1 MDVMRK
7 YLRKKHSNERKE
19 RMKNKTIVKI
29 IAMAAAI
36 MALSAVAF
44 AVSAEETAATK
55 PEIYSQNVE
64 YGEKFSL
71 MYAVDAS
78 TVTGDTVTLTVT
90 GGDATWS
97 KTVDATAENQVTVK
111 GKAAYV
117 FITPGVSATEFTKQ
131 YYATASSGD
140 ATSDVKRY
148 SIGEYLYERLYANG
162 VVNAESGTK
171 EYNKKVFY
179 ENVLAMGAS
188 AQTVLVNDKKAEGEE
203 PDTLV
208 TDYRYVNVTGG
219 TLSDGYTAGI
229 FEKGTTVTLNL
240 TEQTP
245 SGMRFAGWLNNGEIY
260 ASANSFELTE
270 HAVLEPSFAST
281 TLTFEDG
288 TVPSNVRSDIS
299 EGSLAVTDI
308 HPEKGTSLGTKKLI
322 FTSYCGSDDTVRFDL
337 TDKAEDF
344 NTVVFEADILPYHIG
359 RNSEGVSSGITR
371 TYNENFYL
379 TDLNGNVAFKFSLRH
394 SDAYPT
400 TISYTDKDG
409 ASQSESIS
417 NLATQWQSFKLKIE
431 YKYVSESSVEIKI
444 SVNGNVVHTTS
455 CYYDM
460 TKPAIKDVSVLR
472 HSPDLNCGSITFYDN
487 VSFKQVKQ

>member
-1 MDVMRK
+1 MKKMIATAVIAAMLVLLLSSAVFAAGDTLVILGNSATVKTGEVAIITLTVDQNPGFMGMIFYPVIKDANGNRLNWAWAAELINPDMDFDLDQGKIMMLTADYDCAAVGELMDVSFYVPSGAAPGVYTVVFMVSEGEC
-7 YLRKKHSNERKE
+7 LNAEFDEVSVSLPTV
-19 RMKNKTIVKI
+19 TIMVT
-29 IAMAAAI
+29 
-36 MALSAVAF
+36 S
-44 AVSAEETAATK
+44 TAATGCRH
-55 PEIYSQNVE
+55 QNTTSVP
-64 YGEKFSL
+64 
-71 MYAVDAS
+71 
-78 TVTGDTVTLTVT
+78 
-90 GGDATWS
+90 
-97 KTVDATAENQVTVK
+97 
-111 GKAAYV
+111 GKDPTC
-117 FITPGVSATEFTKQ
+117 I
-131 YYATASSGD
+131 D
-140 ATSDVKRY
+140 
-148 SIGEYLYERLYANG
+148 
-162 VVNAESGTK
+162 
-171 EYNKKVFY
+171 
-179 ENVLAMGAS
+179 
-188 AQTVLVNDKKAEGEE
+188 
-203 PDTLV
+203 
-208 TDYRYVNVTGG
+208 
-219 TLSDGYTAGI
+219 DGYTAGI

-394 SDAYPT
+394 SGAYPT

-431 YKYVSESSVEIKI
+431 YKYISESSVEIKI